1 MANSSP
7 SGYNSETLH
16 FRLHVDKNYH
26 FVTDE
31 EQSTKHLRAFQ
42 KLEELGFDRLAIHN
56 ALIKTQLDHDKALE
70 ILLK

>member
-1 MANSSP
+1 M
-7 SGYNSETLH
+7 L
-16 FRLHVDKNYH
+16 VKNYH